1 MATGFVTRKRFR
13 VAPMLQHA
21 TTMLT
26 RRTMMVHVPNWMLAV
41 FAEAMASRLAHAIVP
56 ATCSTSAASAE
67 ATASPMGLA
76 IVRATCSTSAAS
88 AEAMAS
94 PMGLVIALAICW
106 MPAVSAAVQV

>member
-56 ATCSTSAASAE
+56 EMSSMPAVYVA
-67 ATASPMGLA
+67 ATASQQGLA

-88 AEAMAS
+88 AEAMA
-94 PMGLVIALAICW
+94 LRQAHVIAPATCW
-106 MPAVSAAVQV
+106 MPAESVAERG

>member
-56 ATCSTSAASAE
+56 EMSSMPAVYVV
-67 ATASPMGLA
+67 ATAFLQEPA
-76 IVRATCSTSAAS
+76 IVRATCWMSAAS

-94 PMGLVIALAICW
+94 RLAHVIAPEMCW
-106 MPAVSAAVQV
+106 MPAASVAERG